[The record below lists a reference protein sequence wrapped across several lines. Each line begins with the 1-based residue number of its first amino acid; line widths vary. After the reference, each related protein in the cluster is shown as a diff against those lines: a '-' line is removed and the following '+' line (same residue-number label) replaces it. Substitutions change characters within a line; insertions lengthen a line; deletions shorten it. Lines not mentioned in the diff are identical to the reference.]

1 MAEGETKL
9 LMMIESLLD
18 RKLGFIVDKS
28 NQVAEHFSEL
38 RVEIAA
44 LKQEIITTS
53 ASLAEIKSLLPGSHP
68 STQNSGTTLS
78 SGHELRAQPI
88 PDGDEAA
95 YSNPTRPCDGA
106 FGYDDDYLVHLG
118 ERDDWM
124 NRDENQ
130 ERSPSLPQSSTF
142 PVMPVGIGPL
152 QACAGSALFAQQPET
167 SFASLSAAMPGLMP
181 IPLHQSGPQGFQP
194 AHGSSSVLPWLMSD
208 LQHQSGPPGFQPA
221 HVSSSALPWL
231 MPNPQHQSGPPGCQP
246 AHESSSAQPWLMLNP
261 QYPSCPPSLQPAHD
275 SSSACQPPAASP
287 MLPGPRSLHRKHNP
301 KSCMI
306 CRGTF
311 IKLSSCKDH
320 MLKCLKPNSGCR
332 LLTNCDHHQ
341 RLIRPFTGPNIA
353 TRWHTAI
360 SEWIHRKE

>member
-9 LMMIESLLD
+9 LKMIESLLD

-28 NQVAEHFSEL
+28 NQVVEHFSEL

-78 SGHELRAQPI
+78 AGHEWRAQPI
-88 PDGDEAA
+88 PDCDLAA
-95 YSNPTRPCDGA
+95 YSNPSRPCDGA
-106 FGYDDDYLVHLG
+106 FGYPDDYLLHLG
-118 ERDDWM
+118 EPDDWM
-124 NRDENQ
+124 NQAADQ
-130 ERSPSLPQSSTF
+130 EHSPSLPQSSSF
-142 PVMPVGIGPL
+142 PVMPDGIGAL
-152 QACAGSALFAQQPET
+152 VECAGSAVFAQQPET
-167 SFASLSAAMPGLMP
+167 SFAPLSAAMPGLMP
-181 IPLHQSGPQGFQP
+181 KPQHPSGPQGFQP
-194 AHGSSSVLPWLMSD
+194 VHGSSTVLPWLMSD
-208 LQHQSGPPGFQPA
+208 PQHQSGPPGFQPA
-221 HVSSSALPWL
+221 HDSSSALPWL
-231 MPNPQHQSGPPGCQP
+231 MPNPQHQSGPHGYQP
-246 AHESSSAQPWLMLNP
+246 AHASSSAQPGLMPNP
-261 QYPSCPPSLQPAHD
+261 QHPICLSNLQPADD
-275 SSSACQPPAASP
+275 SSSACQPTSFPTQP
-287 MLPGPRSLHRKHNP
+287 DLLRSFHRKHNP

-311 IKLSSCKDH
+311 IKLSSCKEH
-320 MLKCLKPNSGCR
+320 MQKCLRPNSGCR

-341 RLIRPFTGPNIA
+341 RLIRPFTGPDIA